1 MASVT
6 SCVCAR
12 EGLGCLSMLVEPAHA
27 HAVDQYSLHLSSPM
41 RLWHLPCQ
49 RTPLGC
55 NLVSTL

>member
-27 HAVDQYSLHLSSPM
+27 HAAGQYSLHEMTSLLKGRHHGAVSLFVC
-41 RLWHLPCQ
+41 RHL
-49 RTPLGC
+49 L
-55 NLVSTL
+55 